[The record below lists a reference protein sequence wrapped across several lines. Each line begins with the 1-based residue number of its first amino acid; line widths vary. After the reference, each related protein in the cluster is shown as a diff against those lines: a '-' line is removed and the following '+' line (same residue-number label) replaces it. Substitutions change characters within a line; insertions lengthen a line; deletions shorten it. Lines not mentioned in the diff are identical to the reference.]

1 MIGGMDKEGDMTAVG
16 FLIRIARAG
25 LALIGIP
32 YGLMLLSAEAPS
44 AILMTIAAVSGT
56 LAIWYVV
63 RIFNLGFDSTSPS
76 TPTDSRP
83 PDARHVSYADVTVG
97 TKPFELPA
105 FDSSRA
111 AAPRTWA

>member
-56 LAIWYVV
+56 LAVWYVV
-63 RIFNLGFDSTSPS
+63 RIFNLGFDSTSRSAPAEECL
-76 TPTDSRP
+76 DEVRI
-83 PDARHVSYADVTVG
+83 DKDCG
-97 TKPFELPA
+97 PFTFL
-105 FDSSRA
+105 RA
-111 AAPRTWA
+111 TLGS